1 MKYKEIIGREHDRI
15 ATRQKAVEKL
25 ETTITTKKFCMTKAE
40 FDTLS
45 LGEMQELYEQY
56 PKEVEAL
63 IRSTEP

>member
-25 ETTITTKKFCMTKAE
+25 ETTITTKRFCMTKAE

-45 LGEMQELYEQY
+45 LGEMQALYEQY